1 MYLTP
6 RFYLVLMA
14 VVVVMATGFAWSPLL
29 TLGQALLCL
38 LALCAVAETAALYG
52 RRAVSA
58 VRTCPE
64 RLSNGDDNEV
74 DIRVESAYPFA
85 TQITVVDELPFVFQR
100 RDVAFALRLGAR
112 AGATVTY
119 TLRPV
124 QRGVYG
130 FGHIR
135 VFATTAIG
143 LVQRRYTCGVPQDV
157 KVYPAYQQLRHYEL
171 LAISNRL
178 QDMGIKRIRR
188 AGHHTEFEQIKEYV
202 AGDEFR
208 AINWK
213 ASARRHQFMVNVFQT
228 ERSQQVF
235 CVIDKGRVLQRT
247 FAGMPLLDYAV
258 NASLVLSYV
267 AIHRADL
274 AGLITF
280 NERMDTLV
288 APSRSPVQM
297 ERILE
302 SLYAVRTDFGETD
315 YSALVTGVEKRV
327 SKRSLLILFT
337 NFTDGQSL
345 DRQLAYLCQV
355 ARHHRLLVV
364 YFENSALHDYLD
376 TRPHSTED
384 YYIHVVAQQMERSQQ
399 LIMSRLTQRGILSLR
414 TTPDRLSVDVINK
427 YLEIKQNEW

>member
-14 VVVVMATGFAWSPLL
+14 VVVVMATGFAWSPLFA
-29 TLGQALLCL
+29 LGQALLCL

-52 RRAVSA
+52 RRTVSA

-64 RLSNGDDNEV
+64 RFSNGDDNEV

-85 TQITVVDELPFVFQR
+85 TQMTIVDELPFVFQR
-100 RDVAFALRLGAR
+100 RDVAFALRLAAG
-112 AGATVTY
+112 AGATLTY
-119 TLRPV
+119 RLRPV
-124 QRGVYG
+124 ERGVYG

-213 ASARRHQFMVNVFQT
+213 ASARRHQLMVNVFQA

-235 CVIDKGRVLQRT
+235 CVIDKGRVMHRA
-247 FAGMPLLDYAV
+247 FAGMTLLDYAV

-288 APSRSPVQM
+288 APSRSPAQM

-302 SLYAVRTDFGETD
+302 SLYAVRSDFGETD
-315 YSALVTGVEKRV
+315 YSALVTGVEQRV

-337 NFTDGQSL
+337 NFTDGHSL

-355 ARHHRLLVV
+355 ARRHRLLVV

-384 YYIHVVAQQMERSQQ
+384 YYIHVVAQQMERSQR
-399 LIMSRLTQRGILSLR
+399 LIMSRLAQRGILSLR

>member
-235 CVIDKGRVLQRT
+235 CVIDKGRVMQRA
-247 FAGMPLLDYAV
+247 FAGMTLLDYAV

>member
-29 TLGQALLCL
+29 ALGQALLCL
-38 LALCAVAETAALYG
+38 LALCAVAETAVLYG

-100 RDVAFALRLGAR
+100 RDVAFALRLGAG

-235 CVIDKGRVLQRT
+235 CVIDKGRVMQRA
-247 FAGMPLLDYAV
+247 FAGMTLLDYAV

-288 APSRSPVQM
+288 APSRRPAQM
-297 ERILE
+297 EHILE
-302 SLYAVRTDFGETD
+302 SLYAVHTDFGETD

-364 YFENSALHDYLD
+364 YFENSALHDYLG

>member
-100 RDVAFALRLGAR
+100 RDVAFALRLGAG

-235 CVIDKGRVLQRT
+235 CVIDKGRVMQRA
-247 FAGMPLLDYAV
+247 FAGMTLLDYAV